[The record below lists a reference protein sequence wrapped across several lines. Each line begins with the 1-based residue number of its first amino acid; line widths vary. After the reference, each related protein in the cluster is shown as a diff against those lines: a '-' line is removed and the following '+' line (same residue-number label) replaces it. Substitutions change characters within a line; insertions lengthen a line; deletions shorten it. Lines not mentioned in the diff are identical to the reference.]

1 MKKLSSKMKV
11 LLVLAI
17 CTAFIVPSVALAGEK
32 TRVLVN
38 GEEFANG
45 EYTLP
50 VNSFKSL
57 SSLNVTDKTNKLEF
71 EVVNGDNS
79 GKTKVSSAK
88 IVLQDEKGK
97 KGIVAISPNQFNQ
110 NVDMARGILVKED
123 LEGLTDFTLA
133 IKVKGPKDGFIVLTV
148 TEYYEGDAPCPW
160 YDQSCND

>member
-1 MKKLSSKMKV
+1 M
-11 LLVLAI
+11 
-17 CTAFIVPSVALAGEK
+17 
-32 TRVLVN
+32 
-38 GEEFANG
+38 
-45 EYTLP
+45 P
-50 VNSFKSL
+50 VNNVRSL
-57 SSLNVTDKTNKLEF
+57 SSLNITDKTNKLEF

-79 GKTKVSSAK
+79 GKTKVSSVK
-88 IVLQDEKGK
+88 IVLLDGKSK

-110 NVDMARGILVKED
+110 NVGMARGTLVKKD